1 MLNIPAS
8 VCFSQNISSP
18 DVSKAKSVLG
28 SKMDPRELLLKPEVD
43 QDLCTVDLEQHGGCK
58 CRPSCTMRN
67 PVLLYSRPY
76 MLCGSYLCIQ
86 LSREHMFL
94 GSLSRHNKDLG

>member
-43 QDLCTVDLEQHGGCK
+43 QDLCTVDLEQHGVANADPLARWEIQYYFTVDLMYCV
-58 CRPSCTMRN
+58 
-67 PVLLYSRPY
+67 VLICASNQPQ
-76 MLCGSYLCIQ
+76 IV
-86 LSREHMFL
+86 
-94 GSLSRHNKDLG
+94 